1 MPDSGQW
8 LQWLFLLGCLLPIV
22 VFIILGFIAYYF
34 GRQWV
39 ANFVSPDVPDLNNRL
54 VAIRQKN
61 PTWDNEKVIEKV
73 VQEQAIKCGL
83 VGAITGFGGFFTMII
98 TLPLDL
104 LMTSRYQAS
113 MVSFIAQVYG
123 YQDSVEN
130 RAATFAVMTGT
141 NQVSKM
147 TSAVI
152 EKYLPRV
159 FGGIFS
165 KLIPVLGA
173 ALSFGVNYFIAR
185 STANLAKRWYSSKTR
200 QEIIGRLS

>member
-1 MPDSGQW
+1 MGDFGQW
-8 LQWLFLLGCLLPIV
+8 LQWLFLLGCVLPLV
-22 VFIILGFIAYYF
+22 ILAVLAAVAYYF

-39 ANFVSPDVPDLNNRL
+39 ANFVSPDVEDLSQRL
-54 VAIRQKN
+54 ETIRQKN
-61 PTWDNEKVIEKV
+61 PTWDNEKIIEKV
-73 VQEQAIKCGL
+73 VQEQALKCGL
-83 VGAITGFGGFFTMII
+83 VGAVTGFGGFFTMII

-104 LMTSRYQAS
+104 LVTSRYQAS

-130 RAATFAVMTGT
+130 KAATFAVMTGT

-147 TSAVI
+147 TTAVI

-165 KLIPVLGA
+165 KLIPILGA
-173 ALSFGVNYFIAR
+173 GMSFAVNYFIAR

-200 QEIIGRLS
+200 QELIGHFS